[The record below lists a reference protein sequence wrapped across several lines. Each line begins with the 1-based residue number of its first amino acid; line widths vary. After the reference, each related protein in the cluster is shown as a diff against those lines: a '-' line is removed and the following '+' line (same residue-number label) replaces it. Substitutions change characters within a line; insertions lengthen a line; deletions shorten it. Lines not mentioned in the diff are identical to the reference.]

1 MLPRKMRSHDRK
13 QVHPPQSWVRSG
25 HSNSH
30 RLPNIGEDDAP
41 HARGSG
47 SSSPKPS
54 LWGASRFPCR
64 TNWKRGST
72 SMPAKAGS
80 RSAASWPGQWRAFW
94 MEEGSHRGLRTQ
106 PASKRQGTTWR
117 VLRPMSR
124 SSGAA
129 RRTRQLQ
136 SRQAALTL
144 AVSST
149 SSTHLGNIRGAG
161 PSPRTAE
168 SPIWSLHTQV

>member
-47 SSSPKPS
+47 SSSPKSSP
-54 LWGASRFPCR
+54 WGASRFPCR

-72 SMPAKAGS
+72 SMPAKTGS

-106 PASKRQGTTWR
+106 PASKRQWTTWR
-117 VLRPMSR
+117 GLRPMSR

-129 RRTRQLQ
+129 WSSWGTGVLFGRPTDGSSRRPRRIHCRPGAAQPLTR
-136 SRQAALTL
+136 
-144 AVSST
+144 ST
-149 SSTHLGNIRGAG
+149 
-161 PSPRTAE
+161 
-168 SPIWSLHTQV
+168 